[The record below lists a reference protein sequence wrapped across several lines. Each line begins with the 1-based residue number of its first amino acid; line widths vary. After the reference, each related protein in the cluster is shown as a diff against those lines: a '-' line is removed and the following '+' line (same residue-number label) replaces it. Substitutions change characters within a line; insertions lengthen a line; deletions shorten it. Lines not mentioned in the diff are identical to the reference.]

1 MNWKKHVI
9 AADSSIKEALAQ
21 LDKLAEDALLFVV
34 NKDGELIGS
43 ITYGDLRRGL
53 IKGVS
58 LDAAVVEVAQKN
70 PKFIRK
76 NETDIQKLID
86 FRNKKLKV
94 IPILNDQNNQI
105 VDVINFRLKRSLL
118 PIDTVIMAG
127 GKGMRLRPLTD
138 TVPKPLLVVGEKP
151 IIEHTIDR
159 LAYYGIEN
167 IWISVNYLSEQL
179 EDFVRDKP
187 KDLEIEFVKESFP
200 MGTIGSVSLI
210 ENFKNDYV
218 LICNSDLL
226 TNLDYEVFFM
236 DFLDFNADLS
246 VVSIPYN
253 VEVPYA
259 VLEVENGILADFK
272 EKPTYTYFSNG
283 GIYLMKREI
292 LDFIPKNA
300 DFSATDLMNKLI
312 EKGLK
317 VRAYPHHGYWLDI
330 GKHDDF
336 QRAQQ
341 DVKLFNF

>member
-9 AADSSIKEALAQ
+9 ADDSSIKEALAQ

-34 NKDGELIGS
+34 NKEGELIGS
-43 ITYGDLRRGL
+43 IKDGYVRRGL

-58 LDAAVVEVAQKN
+58 LDAAVLEVAQKN

-105 VDVINFRLKRSLL
+105 VDVINFRLKKSLL

>member
-9 AADSSIKEALAQ
+9 AAESSIKEALAQ

-34 NKDGELIGS
+34 NKEGELIGS
-43 ITYGDLRRGL
+43 ITDGDVRRGL

-118 PIDTVIMAG
+118 NIDTVIMAG

-292 LDFIPKNA
+292 LDFIPKNT

>member
-9 AADSSIKEALAQ
+9 ADDSSIKEALAQ

-34 NKDGELIGS
+34 NKEGELIGS
-43 ITYGDLRRGL
+43 ITDGDVRRGL

-58 LDAAVVEVAQKN
+58 LDAAVLEVAQKN

-105 VDVINFRLKRSLL
+105 VDVINFRLKKSLL

>member
-1 MNWKKHVI
+1 
-9 AADSSIKEALAQ
+9 
-21 LDKLAEDALLFVV
+21 
-34 NKDGELIGS
+34 
-43 ITYGDLRRGL
+43 
-53 IKGVS
+53 
-58 LDAAVVEVAQKN
+58 
-70 PKFIRK
+70 
-76 NETDIQKLID
+76 
-86 FRNKKLKV
+86 
-94 IPILNDQNNQI
+94 
-105 VDVINFRLKRSLL
+105 
-118 PIDTVIMAG
+118 MAG

-200 MGTIGSVSLI
+200 MGTIGSVTLI
-210 ENFKNDYV
+210 DNFKNDNV

-226 TNLDYEVFFM
+226 TNLDYEVFFL
-236 DFLDFNADLS
+236 DFLDFEADLS

-272 EKPTYTYFSNG
+272 EKPPSTYFSNG

>member
-34 NKDGELIGS
+34 NKEGELIGS
-43 ITYGDLRRGL
+43 ITDGDVRRGL

-58 LDAAVVEVAQKN
+58 LDAAVIEVAQKN
-70 PKFIRK
+70 PKYIRK

-105 VDVINFRLKRSLL
+105 VDVINFRLKKSLL

-187 KDLEIEFVKESFP
+187 MDLEIEFVKESFP

-210 ENFKNDYV
+210 DNFKNDYV

-292 LDFIPKNA
+292 LDFIPKNT

>member
-43 ITYGDLRRGL
+43 ITDGDVRRGL

-58 LDAAVVEVAQKN
+58 LDAAVLEVAQKN

-105 VDVINFRLKRSLL
+105 VDVINFRLKKSLL
-118 PIDTVIMAG
+118 PIYTVIMAG

-292 LDFIPKNA
+292 LDFIPKNT

>member
-9 AADSSIKEALAQ
+9 ADDSSIKEALAQ

-34 NKDGELIGS
+34 NKEGELIGS
-43 ITYGDLRRGL
+43 ITDGDVRRGL

-58 LDAAVVEVAQKN
+58 LDAAVLEVAQKN

-200 MGTIGSVSLI
+200 MGTIGSVTLI
-210 ENFKNDYV
+210 DNFKNDNV

-226 TNLDYEVFFM
+226 TNLDYEVFFL
-236 DFLDFNADLS
+236 DFLDFEADLS

>member
-9 AADSSIKEALAQ
+9 ADDSSIKEALAQ

-34 NKDGELIGS
+34 NKEGELIGS
-43 ITYGDLRRGL
+43 ITDGDVRRGL

-58 LDAAVVEVAQKN
+58 LDAAVLEVAQKN

-105 VDVINFRLKRSLL
+105 VDVINFRLKKSLL

-200 MGTIGSVSLI
+200 MGTIGSVTLI
-210 ENFKNDYV
+210 DNFKNDNV

-226 TNLDYEVFFM
+226 TNLDYEVFFL
-236 DFLDFNADLS
+236 DFLDFEADLS

>member
-34 NKDGELIGS
+34 NKEGELIGS
-43 ITYGDLRRGL
+43 ITDGDVRRGL

-58 LDAAVVEVAQKN
+58 LDAAVIEVAQKN
-70 PKFIRK
+70 PKYIRK

-105 VDVINFRLKRSLL
+105 VDVINFRLKKSLL

-167 IWISVNYLSEQL
+167 LWISVNYLSEQL

-187 KDLEIEFVKESFP
+187 KNLEIEFVKESFP
-200 MGTIGSVSLI
+200 MGTIGSVTLI
-210 ENFKNDYV
+210 DNFKNDYV

-226 TNLDYEVFFM
+226 TNLDYEVFFL
-236 DFLDFNADLS
+236 DFLDFEADLS

>member
-34 NKDGELIGS
+34 NNEGELIGS
-43 ITYGDLRRGL
+43 ITDGDVRRGL

-58 LDAAVVEVAQKN
+58 LDAAVLEVAQKN

-138 TVPKPLLVVGEKP
+138 KVPKPLLVVGEKP

-292 LDFIPKNA
+292 LDFIPKNT

>member
-9 AADSSIKEALAQ
+9 ADDSSIKEALAQ

-34 NKDGELIGS
+34 NKEGELIGS
-43 ITYGDLRRGL
+43 ITDGDVRRGL

-58 LDAAVVEVAQKN
+58 LDAAVLEVAQKN

-105 VDVINFRLKRSLL
+105 VDVINFRLKKSLL

-200 MGTIGSVSLI
+200 MGTIGSVTLI
-210 ENFKNDYV
+210 DNFKNDYV

-226 TNLDYEVFFM
+226 TNLDYEVFFL
-236 DFLDFNADLS
+236 DFLDFEADLS